1 MNFKNLTKE
10 AKLQAFKSLVREL
23 EIDDD
28 TIPAFEL
35 KPIKDYIPRALE
47 RLNNPDLFD
56 GVPTGYKDLDNLIG
70 GLADEELIVVGGGT
84 GKGKSQLIQCIMINQ
99 VLQNN
104 PILFVT
110 LEMSQIETTIRFM
123 RMIKSK
129 CHKEVLSELPIFFYA
144 GDIIN
149 LKVLGEAIRQGK
161 ERGIKVCFIDH
172 LHFFST
178 SKENSAQEIGLITRE
193 IKLMARR
200 YKIPIV
206 LVSHIRKLTTASA
219 MPGLDDLKDSS
230 AIAQDADTVLMVN
243 RDMNAIDRHE
253 QRTMRIRVSKNRR
266 TGKMGYTQYYLDDNY
281 YLEEVDYVPNTY

>member
-10 AKLQAFKSLVREL
+10 AKLQAFKSLVKEL

-28 TIPAFEL
+28 TIPDFEI

-56 GVPTGYKDLDNLIG
+56 GVRTGYRDLDNLIG
-70 GLADEELIVVGGGT
+70 GFADEELIVVGGGT
-84 GKGKSQLIQCIMINQ
+84 GRGKSQFVQCIMMNQ

-129 CHKEVLSELPIFFYA
+129 CDGEVLPELPIFFYA
-144 GDIIN
+144 GDLIN
-149 LKVLGEAIRQGK
+149 LKILDEAIRQGK
-161 ERGIKVCFIDH
+161 EQGIKVVFIDH
-172 LHFFST
+172 LHFFSRST
-178 SKENSAQEIGLITRE
+178 ENSAQEIGLITRE
-193 IKLMARR
+193 IKLMARK

-206 LVSHIRKLTTASA
+206 LVSHIRKLTTAST
-219 MPGLDDLKDSS
+219 MPDLDDLKDSS
-230 AIAQDADTVLMVN
+230 AIAQDSDTVLMVN
-243 RDMNAIDRHE
+243 RDMDTTDKYD
-253 QRTMRIRVSKNRR
+253 QRTMLVKVAKNRR
-266 TGKMGYTQYYLDDNY
+266 TGKLGHTAYYLDDNY
-281 YLEEVDYVPNTY
+281 YLEEVDYVIK